1 MEPKG
6 YVLVRRAV
14 VEPELAKE
22 YLELSSAA
30 LAEAGGRFLVRG
42 AQAEVLEGEP
52 DPEGAAWVVI
62 EFDTAQA
69 ARDYYSSEGYARARE
84 LAGKAFDRFYLVVEG
99 VPVS

>member
-6 YVLVRRAV
+6 YVLVRRKV
-14 VEPELAKE
+14 VDPELAAE
-22 YLELSSAA
+22 YLQLSAAA

-42 AQAEVLEGEP
+42 AVAEVKEGDP

-62 EFDTAQA
+62 EFDTVQA
-69 ARDYYSSEGYARARE
+69 ARDYYDSAAYARPRE
-84 LAGKAFDRFYLVVEG
+84 LAAEAFERSYLVVEG